1 MRFMAL
7 PPTEANLYL
16 HVRRAHLPM
25 MLWKAADQQGTPK
38 VGITQFGWEVKGGIP
53 SPCVDTG
60 LAAPEGLTDV
70 IKCGCKSEGKAC
82 STESCNCHKNDMSC
96 TVHYACSAADGCC
109 NPYTTRDDA
118 HKNGDEQA
126 EYESE

>member
-1 MRFMAL
+1 
-7 PPTEANLYL
+7 
-16 HVRRAHLPM
+16 M
-25 MLWKAADQQGTPK
+25 MLWKEADQQGPPK
-38 VGITQFGWEVKGGIP
+38 VAITQFGREVKGGIP

-60 LAAPEGLTDV
+60 LPATQGLIDV
-70 IKCGCKSEGKAC
+70 INCGCKSEDRAC
-82 STESCNCHKNDMSC
+82 SNCHTNNVSC
-96 TVHYACSAADGCC
+96 TVYCAYSAANGCY